1 MILLFNEL
9 RKHGKLAAKRHPM
22 YDKNKFGK
30 YMMYFMSI
38 FWACYMIFFG
48 TTFAFAFESESMEP
62 YHILNMGLIFILALD
77 FVMRIPFQKT
87 PTQEVK
93 PYLLLPVKRNRV
105 IDFLLIRSGLSSF
118 NLIWLF
124 MFVPFAVITV
134 TRFYGISGVITY
146 CLGIWVLMIL
156 NNYWYLLCRTLIGE
170 RIWWIALPILVYGGL
185 AAAIFIPENSVI
197 MDFFVN
203 LGEGFIEGNILV
215 FIALI
220 CLIAC
225 MWLINR
231 LVMAKLIY
239 QEINKVEETK
249 VNASEYKFFERYGE
263 IGEYM
268 RLELKMLLRNK
279 TCKQSLRMI
288 IIVTVAFSCILGFTE
303 MYDGTGMRNFICV
316 YNFAIFGVM
325 FLLNIM
331 GYEGNYIDGLMS
343 RKESIYSLLRAK
355 YTLYSV
361 AILIPLVLMIP
372 AIAMGKIALLT
383 AISWAIFT
391 IGFIYFCL
399 FQLVV
404 YNNKTTPLNMKIGS
418 RQNMGTGLQN
428 IISIVTFGV
437 PLLLYTVLQLLFGEV
452 TTSCILLVIGLAFI
466 ATSKWWI
473 MNVYKRFMKRRYKS
487 LEDFRNSR
495 ER

>member
-77 FVMRIPFQKT
+77 FVVRIPFQKT

-197 MDFFVN
+197 MDFFVD
-203 LGEGFIEGNILV
+203 LGEGFIEGTILV
-215 FIALI
+215 LIALI
-220 CLIAC
+220 CLIA
-225 MWLINR
+225 
-231 LVMAKLIY
+231 
-239 QEINKVEETK
+239 
-249 VNASEYKFFERYGE
+249 
-263 IGEYM
+263 
-268 RLELKMLLRNK
+268 
-279 TCKQSLRMI
+279 
-288 IIVTVAFSCILGFTE
+288 
-303 MYDGTGMRNFICV
+303 
-316 YNFAIFGVM
+316 
-325 FLLNIM
+325 
-331 GYEGNYIDGLMS
+331 
-343 RKESIYSLLRAK
+343 
-355 YTLYSV
+355 
-361 AILIPLVLMIP
+361 
-372 AIAMGKIALLT
+372 
-383 AISWAIFT
+383 
-391 IGFIYFCL
+391 
-399 FQLVV
+399 
-404 YNNKTTPLNMKIGS
+404 
-418 RQNMGTGLQN
+418 
-428 IISIVTFGV
+428 
-437 PLLLYTVLQLLFGEV
+437 
-452 TTSCILLVIGLAFI
+452 
-466 ATSKWWI
+466 
-473 MNVYKRFMKRRYKS
+473 
-487 LEDFRNSR
+487 
-495 ER
+495 